1 MQLES
6 AASATVEKV
15 ALVLAGLSSLCFGTA
30 LVTAKF
36 GLRSLDARAG
46 AAISIPSATVLFAI
60 AAPFALESSGFAL
73 HAALLF
79 ALVGLFFPAVVTL
92 LTFESNDRLGPTV
105 TGAVS
110 STAPLFA
117 LVAAALL
124 LREHIPARAMLAT
137 VGVVAGVAVLTWKAT
152 GTRPASFRWALLL
165 PVSGAMLRG
174 TAQVIAKAGL
184 VLWPSPFAAGL
195 IGYVMSSATVLAVD
209 RFPRGSRAR
218 RAKAAIAWFVLTGI
232 LNGGAV
238 LLMYAALSIAP
249 VAMVAPVVAAYP
261 LVTALLSALV
271 LREESLTLRAAAG
284 ATLTVAAIAYLVAG

>member
-1 MQLES
+1 
-6 AASATVEKV
+6 V

-30 LVTAKF
+30 LITAKF

-46 AAISIPSATVLFAI
+46 AAISIPSATLLFAI
-60 AAPFALESSGFAL
+60 ASPFALELSGFAL

-105 TGAVS
+105 TSAVS

-124 LREHIPARAMLAT
+124 LGEHIPGRAILAT

-152 GTRPASFRWALLL
+152 DTRAAPFRWALLL

-184 VLWPSPFAAGL
+184 VLWPNPFAAGL
-195 IGYVMSSATVLAVD
+195 IGYVVSSATVLAVD
-209 RFPRGSRAR
+209 RFPRGSRQR
-218 RAKAAIAWFVLTGI
+218 RAKVAIAWFVLTGI

-238 LLMYAALSIAP
+238 LLMYAALSVAP

-261 LVTALLSALV
+261 LVTVLLSALV
-271 LREESLTLRAAAG
+271 LRDESLTLRVVAG